1 MKNVDTQPKSVLIT
15 GATDGLG
22 KALALLLAERGY
34 RVFAAGR
41 SAEKLARLDGIAR
54 EKNFALESVVLDVCS
69 DSSVQSA
76 IQAVLG
82 KAGAIDV
89 LVNNAGVNYTAA
101 VEDLSMEDWR
111 AQFETNFFGVLRV
124 TRAVLPRM
132 RERRSGR
139 ILMMSSLSG
148 LMTPPTQGA
157 YSSSKHALEG
167 LSNALRMELYPFG
180 IDVVLIEPGY
190 IITGIQKAAAA
201 LSKPYLERGGPYAP
215 LYAQFFARV
224 NDMRSQS
231 KTTPEDCARR
241 KVEQAAADRQCGRR
255 HAAAALW
262 NRARK
267 LEMIPFPLR
276 VGNLKRQAVFA
287 QLFPP
292 FAPRF
297 VQRTLRIIGGP
308 LRAGKL
314 NGVHAIKVAD
324 LVALRLQPDIFDARN
339 FRGHGLDA
347 GERLVFVVLRS
358 GVLPFVNHDVD
369 HALGLAKPVL
379 RCNPLRVPVPSRHT
393 TAKKSCRRCNFGK
406 TPSRESHNLPPV
418 FTSKQFMYTR
428 YEKQRGTPG
437 GQLDLASVL
446 PLLFVH

>member
-231 KTTPEDCARR
+231 KTTPEDCARIM
-241 KVEQAAADRQCGRR
+241 
-255 HAAAALW
+255 L
-262 NRARK
+262 
-267 LEMIPFPLR
+267 
-276 VGNLKRQAVFA
+276 
-287 QLFPP
+287 
-292 FAPRF
+292 
-297 VQRTLRIIGGP
+297 
-308 LRAGKL
+308 
-314 NGVHAIKVAD
+314 HAIETPRPKPRYGVTSLARVAKWSK
-324 LVALRLQPDIFDARN
+324 RLLTDSA
-339 FRGHGLDA
+339 LDA
-347 GERLVFVVLRS
+347 MLR
-358 GVLPFVNHDVD
+358 
-369 HALGLAKPVL
+369 
-379 RCNPLRVPVPSRHT
+379 
-393 TAKKSCRRCNFGK
+393 RRYGIA
-406 TPSRESHNLPPV
+406 RENR
-418 FTSKQFMYTR
+418 K
-428 YEKQRGTPG
+428 
-437 GQLDLASVL
+437 
-446 PLLFVH
+446 